1 MRHALLLVISLAAL
15 VSCESATMPRE
26 VLVQANDYAYTMPD
40 SLPAGPTAFG
50 LANAGK
56 VPHEVIIIRLRPN
69 ASIQEILRLDAADS
83 TWRDLRDAPSG
94 ILTADPGVTTP
105 GQLLIN
111 LQAGEKYLLVCNFQD
126 SDTSKVHFHMGMLK
140 LVTVHDSPATN

>member
-1 MRHALLLVISLAAL
+1 MRSAILLAIATLTV
-15 VSCESATMPRE
+15 VSCRSATMPRE
-26 VLVQANDYAYTMPD
+26 ILVQANDYAYTMPD

-56 VPHEVIIIRLRPN
+56 VPHEVIVIRLKPD
-69 ASIQEILRLDAADS
+69 ATVQEILRRDAADS

-105 GQLLIN
+105 GQLLLN
-111 LQAGEKYLLVCNFQD
+111 LQVGEKYLLVCNFQD

-140 LVTVHDSPATN
+140 LVTVHD